1 MKISTAI
8 ARLEA
13 VQRLYGDIEIIGGYL
28 TDNSPLRN
36 ITVINTDGV
45 ELWPKETGAYA
56 GSSPVDG
63 VFLD

>member
-36 ITVINTDGV
+36 ITVINTDRV
-45 ELWPKETGAYA
+45 ELWPKDTSAYA
-56 GSSPVDG
+56 GPAEVDG

>member
-28 TDNSPLRN
+28 TDKSPLRN

>member
-1 MKISTAI
+1 MKIS
-8 ARLEA
+8 RA
-13 VQRLYGDIEIIGGYL
+13 VQILLKIHEEFGDIDIVGGYL

-45 ELWPKETGAYA
+45 ELWPKDTSAYA
-56 GSSPVDG
+56 GPAEVDG